1 MADRF
6 SLTDDQVRQIRH
18 WEKEKETLEREIA
31 ERQSKLLI
39 VAEKLKA
46 VAVLGGTPA
55 QIEHPQKRAT
65 ARKGNGREAPNLTSA
80 IERIVT
86 TSSAP
91 LTKKQLKEK
100 LAAEHFSKE
109 RLGPYF
115 YTCLMRLK
123 AAERIRVLEDG
134 QVSKP

>member
-6 SLTDDQVRQIRH
+6 SLTDDQVRQIRQ
-18 WEKEKETLEREIA
+18 WEKEKGGLEREIA
-31 ERQSKLLI
+31 ECQNKLSAI
-39 VAEKLKA
+39 AEKLKA

-55 QIEHPQKRAT
+55 QIEQPQKRAL
-65 ARKGNGREAPNLTSA
+65 KSNGREAPNMTSA

-86 TSSAP
+86 ASSAP
-91 LTKKQLKEK
+91 LAKKQLKEK
-100 LAAEHFSKE
+100 LAAEHFPKE

-123 AAERIRVLEDG
+123 KGQRIRMLDDG
-134 QVSKP
+134 RVWKP